1 MSCQCQC
8 NAGNE
13 PGIYTIIDGIVEK
26 YKGQAGS
33 LIPVLHQTQQALGY
47 LPENVQAYIA
57 EKLGI
62 PLSEVYG
69 VVSFYTLFSTVP
81 KGKYKISICL
91 GTACYVKGA
100 GDILAEF
107 EKQLKIKVGETTED
121 GMFTLEACRCLGACG
136 LAPVLTVNEN
146 VHGRLTVQDVA
157 DIVKKYVGDK

>member
-13 PGIYTIIDGIVEK
+13 PGIYAIIDEIVEK

-62 PLSEVYG
+62 PLSEV
-69 VVSFYTLFSTVP
+69 
-81 KGKYKISICL
+81 
-91 GTACYVKGA
+91 
-100 GDILAEF
+100 
-107 EKQLKIKVGETTED
+107 
-121 GMFTLEACRCLGACG
+121 
-136 LAPVLTVNEN
+136 
-146 VHGRLTVQDVA
+146 
-157 DIVKKYVGDK
+157 